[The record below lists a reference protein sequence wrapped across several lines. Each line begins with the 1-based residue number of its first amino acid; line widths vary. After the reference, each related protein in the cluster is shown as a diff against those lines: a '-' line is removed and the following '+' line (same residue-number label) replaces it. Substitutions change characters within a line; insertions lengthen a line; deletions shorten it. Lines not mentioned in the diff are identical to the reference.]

1 MNQMKSM
8 GNQCCVTVMEW
19 IVVKWTDFQH
29 FLVTLKGKA
38 CMNDLT
44 QPYPY
49 NNEYEEKMTNAHPY
63 TATACRQQKTD
74 TKRGEQNKKLGIVCS
89 ITIKHMYSVPDRVLY
104 SLLLPAGSSSSG
116 IP

>member
-1 MNQMKSM
+1 
-8 GNQCCVTVMEW
+8 
-19 IVVKWTDFQH
+19 
-29 FLVTLKGKA
+29 
-38 CMNDLT
+38 MNDLT

-49 NNEYEEKMTNAHPY
+49 NNEYEEKMTNARPY

-74 TKRGEQNKKLGIVCS
+74 TKRGEQNKKLGIVNS

-116 IP
+116 IPYAVHMRVHKSNPSLKLKKTNRVKYKNELDTSLYK

>member
-38 CMNDLT
+38 CKNDLT

-49 NNEYEEKMTNAHPY
+49 NNEYEEKMTNARPY
-63 TATACRQQKTD
+63 C
-74 TKRGEQNKKLGIVCS
+74 
-89 ITIKHMYSVPDRVLY
+89 Y
-104 SLLLPAGSSSSG
+104 SLQTTENRHKKRRTE
-116 IP
+116 